1 MVEMKNK
8 LIKELM
14 FEENNFNDIKQQ
26 QNISKI
32 NNTTTNNNISNNDN
46 LEDEFDYRYSNDN
59 LYFKSEIALWKAVI
73 LQALVD
79 LQSNSK
85 KKIANTYRVKAL
97 MWFNLK
103 NEEFLTVCNYA
114 GLDPKYVYEKSRII
128 KDNNKFLM

>member
-14 FEENNFNDIKQQ
+14 FEENSFNNIKQQ

-32 NNTTTNNNISNNDN
+32 NNTTNNISNNDN

>member
-1 MVEMKNK
+1 MKNK

-14 FEENNFNDIKQQ
+14 FEEKNFNDIKQQ

-32 NNTTTNNNISNNDN
+32 NNTTTNNISNNDN

>member
-14 FEENNFNDIKQQ
+14 FEEKNFNDIKQQ

-32 NNTTTNNNISNNDN
+32 NNTTTNNISNNDN

>member
-1 MVEMKNK
+1 MKNK

-14 FEENNFNDIKQQ
+14 FEENSFNNIKQQ

-32 NNTTTNNNISNNDN
+32 NNTTNNISNNDN